1 MIRRFTAVIAT
12 ALMALFVVLGTS
24 TMASAHSD
32 TFQSVPANDAVV
44 STPVVELQFTFV
56 EPVSTDLSAP
66 EVALVN
72 SQGVVIELGV
82 PSLNDVASTM
92 SVPILMGALPN
103 GVYTAS
109 YRIVSQDYHPADGS
123 ITFTVEG
130 SDADPLAEAVP
141 AEEEAVVTEADD
153 ELMVTSSG
161 AEGDNGQLQ
170 LALGL
175 GAAGA
180 VALAAVLVIV
190 ALRRRRNSSTQ

>member
-56 EPVSTDLSAP
+56 EAVQQEFAP
-66 EVALVN
+66 EVSLVN
-72 SQGVVIELGV
+72 ADGSVAELGAPTFDVTGATMTV
-82 PSLNDVASTM
+82 PVVA
-92 SVPILMGALPN
+92 GALPN
-103 GVYTAS
+103 GSYTAS
-109 YRIVSQDYHPADGS
+109 YRIVSQDGHPASGS

-130 SDADPLAEAVP
+130 SDADPLSEAVP
-141 AEEEAVVTEADD
+141 AEEEAVVTEADE

-190 ALRRRRNSSTQ
+190 ALRRRRNSSGN

>member
-1 MIRRFTAVIAT
+1 MIRRFTAVIAA

-56 EPVSTDLSAP
+56 EAVQQEFAP
-66 EVALVN
+66 EVSLVN
-72 SQGVVIELGV
+72 SDGAVAELGAPTFDVTGATMTV
-82 PSLNDVASTM
+82 PVVA
-92 SVPILMGALPN
+92 GALPN
-103 GVYTAS
+103 GSYTAS
-109 YRIVSQDYHPADGS
+109 YRIVSQDGHPASGS

-130 SDADPLAEAVP
+130 SDADPLSEAVP
-141 AEEEAVVTEADD
+141 AEEEAVVTEADE

-190 ALRRRRNSSTQ
+190 ALRRRRNSSGN

>member
-12 ALMALFVVLGTS
+12 AFMALFVVLGAS

-44 STPVVELQFTFV
+44 STPLVELQFTFV
-56 EPVSTDLSAP
+56 EAVQQEFAP
-66 EVALVN
+66 EVSLVN
-72 SQGVVIELGV
+72 SDGAVAELGAPTFDVTGATMTV
-82 PSLNDVASTM
+82 PVVA
-92 SVPILMGALPN
+92 GALPN
-103 GVYTAS
+103 GSYTAS
-109 YRIVSQDYHPADGS
+109 YRIVSQDGHPASGS
-123 ITFTVEG
+123 IAFTVEG
-130 SDADPLAEAVP
+130 SDVDPLAEAVP
-141 AEEEAVVTEADD
+141 AEEEAVVTEADE

>member
-12 ALMALFVVLGTS
+12 LLMALFVVLGTS

-56 EPVSTDLSAP
+56 EAVQQEFAP
-66 EVALVN
+66 EVSLVN
-72 SQGVVIELGV
+72 ADGAVAELGAPTFDVTGATMTV
-82 PSLNDVASTM
+82 PVVS
-92 SVPILMGALPN
+92 GALPN
-103 GVYTAS
+103 GIYTAS
-109 YRIVSQDYHPADGS
+109 YRIVSQDGHPASGS
-123 ITFTVEG
+123 IAFTVEG
-130 SDADPLAEAVP
+130 SDADPLSEAVP
-141 AEEEAVVTEADD
+141 AEEEAVVTEADE

-190 ALRRRRNSSTQ
+190 ALRRRRNSSGN

>member
-56 EPVSTDLSAP
+56 EAVQQEFAP
-66 EVALVN
+66 EVSLVN
-72 SQGVVIELGV
+72 SDGAVAELGAPTFDVTGATMTV
-82 PSLNDVASTM
+82 PVVA
-92 SVPILMGALPN
+92 GALPN
-103 GVYTAS
+103 GSYTAS
-109 YRIVSQDYHPADGS
+109 YRIVSQDGHPASGS
-123 ITFTVEG
+123 IAFTVEG
-130 SDADPLAEAVP
+130 SDADPLSEAVP
-141 AEEEAVVTEADD
+141 AEEEAVVTEADE

-180 VALAAVLVIV
+180 AALAAVLVIV
-190 ALRRRRNSSTQ
+190 ALRRRRNSSGN

>member
-1 MIRRFTAVIAT
+1 MIRRFTAVIAA

-56 EPVSTDLSAP
+56 EAVAQEFAP
-66 EVALVN
+66 EVSLVN
-72 SQGVVIELGV
+72 ADGAVAELGAPAFDVTGATMTV
-82 PSLNDVASTM
+82 PVVA
-92 SVPILMGALPN
+92 GALPN
-103 GVYTAS
+103 GSYTAS
-109 YRIVSQDYHPADGS
+109 YRIVSQDGHPASGS
-123 ITFTVEG
+123 IAFTVEG
-130 SDADPLAEAVP
+130 SDADPLSEAVP
-141 AEEEAVVTEADD
+141 AEEEAVVTEADE

-190 ALRRRRNSSTQ
+190 ALRRRRNSSAK

>member
-12 ALMALFVVLGTS
+12 AFMALFVVLGAS

-44 STPVVELQFTFV
+44 STPLVELQFTFV
-56 EPVSTDLSAP
+56 EAVQQEFAP
-66 EVALVN
+66 EVSLVN
-72 SQGVVIELGV
+72 SDGAVAELGAPTFDVTGATMTV
-82 PSLNDVASTM
+82 PVVA
-92 SVPILMGALPN
+92 GALPN
-103 GVYTAS
+103 GSYTAS
-109 YRIVSQDYHPADGS
+109 YRIVSQDGHPASGS
-123 ITFTVEG
+123 IAFTVEG
-130 SDADPLAEAVP
+130 SDADPLSEAVP
-141 AEEEAVVTEADD
+141 AEEEAVVTEADE

-190 ALRRRRNSSTQ
+190 ALRRRRNSSGN

>member
-56 EPVSTDLSAP
+56 EAVQQEFAP
-66 EVALVN
+66 EVSLVN
-72 SQGVVIELGV
+72 SDGAVAELGAPTFDVTGATMTV
-82 PSLNDVASTM
+82 PVVA
-92 SVPILMGALPN
+92 GALPN
-103 GVYTAS
+103 GSYTAS
-109 YRIVSQDYHPADGS
+109 YRIVSQDGHPASGS
-123 ITFTVEG
+123 IAFTVEG
-130 SDADPLAEAVP
+130 SDADPLSEAVP
-141 AEEEAVVTEADD
+141 AEEEAVVTEADE

-190 ALRRRRNSSTQ
+190 ALRRRRNSSGN

>member
-1 MIRRFTAVIAT
+1 MIRRFTAVIAA

-32 TFQSVPANDAVV
+32 TFQSVPANDTVV

-56 EPVSTDLSAP
+56 EAVQQEFAP
-66 EVALVN
+66 EVSLVN
-72 SQGVVIELGV
+72 ADGAVAELGAPTFDVTGATMTV
-82 PSLNDVASTM
+82 PVVA
-92 SVPILMGALPN
+92 GALPN
-103 GVYTAS
+103 GSYTAS
-109 YRIVSQDYHPADGS
+109 YRIVSQDGHPASGS
-123 ITFTVEG
+123 IAFTVEG
-130 SDADPLAEAVP
+130 SDADPLSEAVP
-141 AEEEAVVTEADD
+141 AEEEAVVTEADE

-190 ALRRRRNSSTQ
+190 ALRRRRNSSGN

>member
-44 STPVVELQFTFV
+44 TTPVVELQFTFV
-56 EPVSTDLSAP
+56 EAVQQEFAP
-66 EVALVN
+66 EVSLVN
-72 SQGVVIELGV
+72 SDGAVAELGAPTFDVTGATMTV
-82 PSLNDVASTM
+82 PVVA
-92 SVPILMGALPN
+92 GALPN
-103 GVYTAS
+103 GSYTAS
-109 YRIVSQDYHPADGS
+109 YRIVSQDGHPASGS
-123 ITFTVEG
+123 IAFTVEG
-130 SDADPLAEAVP
+130 SDADPLSEAVP
-141 AEEEAVVTEADD
+141 AEEEAVVTEADE

-190 ALRRRRNSSTQ
+190 ALRRRRNSSGN

>member
-32 TFQSVPANDAVV
+32 TFQSVPANDSVV

-56 EPVSTDLSAP
+56 EAVQQEFAP
-66 EVALVN
+66 EVSLVN
-72 SQGVVIELGV
+72 ADGAVAELGAPTFDVTGATMTV
-82 PSLNDVASTM
+82 PVVA
-92 SVPILMGALPN
+92 GALPN
-103 GVYTAS
+103 GSYTAS
-109 YRIVSQDYHPADGS
+109 YRVVSQDGHPASGS
-123 ITFTVEG
+123 VAFTVEG
-130 SDADPLAEAVP
+130 SDADPLSEAVP
-141 AEEEAVVTEADD
+141 AEEEAVVTEADE

-190 ALRRRRNSSTQ
+190 ALRRRRNSSGN

>member
-12 ALMALFVVLGTS
+12 AFMALFVVLGTS

-56 EPVSTDLSAP
+56 EAVQQEFAP
-66 EVALVN
+66 EVSLVN
-72 SQGVVIELGV
+72 SDGAVAELGAPTFDVTGATMTV
-82 PSLNDVASTM
+82 PVVA
-92 SVPILMGALPN
+92 GALPN
-103 GVYTAS
+103 GSYTAS
-109 YRIVSQDYHPADGS
+109 YRIVSQDGHPASGS
-123 ITFTVEG
+123 FAFTVEG
-130 SDADPLAEAVP
+130 SDADPLSEAVP
-141 AEEEAVVTEADD
+141 AEEEAVVTEADE

-190 ALRRRRNSSTQ
+190 ALRRRRNSSGN